1 MLKNLKKISCCN
13 IECFIPKYNGL
24 GNFKMQCIDK
34 FSDRFVFCLNNIW
47 SEIWKCTKMA
57 HYLELI
63 SWLFLICTLKILV
76 FMVYFCYN
84 MYSYSQEL
92 IFMSIEHYTYQNV
105 QFHIHNTPHSLISY
119 FGGEGTPTWKKK
131 PKHGIIFQDWV
142 SYTKVEWFEQFQ
154 NAIYWQYL

>member
-1 MLKNLKKISCCN
+1 MWIENYNEQNLPFYNTGTLCLLFIDFVNLGWGYTKMLENPNKISCCN

-24 GNFKMQCIDK
+24 GNFKMPCIDK
-34 FSDRFVFCLNNIW
+34 ISDRFVFCLNNIW

-105 QFHIHNTPHSLISY
+105 QFHIHNTPHSLIS
-119 FGGEGTPTWKKK
+119 
-131 PKHGIIFQDWV
+131 
-142 SYTKVEWFEQFQ
+142 
-154 NAIYWQYL
+154 